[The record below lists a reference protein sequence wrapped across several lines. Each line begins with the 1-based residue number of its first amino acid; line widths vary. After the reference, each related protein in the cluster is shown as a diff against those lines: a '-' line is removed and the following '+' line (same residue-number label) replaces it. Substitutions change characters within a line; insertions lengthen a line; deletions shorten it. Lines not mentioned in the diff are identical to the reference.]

1 MQILIFWIVI
11 ILMLGEFALERVLS
25 WLNMRHS
32 TQPVPAILSGIYDEE
47 KYARQ
52 QSYFRTNVRLGMVSS
67 LCSFLL
73 MFGLF
78 VFKGFAW
85 LDGLARMCTSNE
97 LLVSLLF
104 FLFFGILSAV
114 LSLPF
119 QIYDTFVVEEKF
131 GFNKVTPKL
140 FVLDRLKGWMLSI
153 LISGSLMAAVIF
165 IYQLLPDYFWL
176 LAWAVVSAFSLFM
189 SLFYSEL
196 IVPLFNKQTP
206 LPEGE
211 LRTAIETFA
220 NKTGFA
226 LKNIYVID
234 NSKRSTKANAY
245 FTGWGKKK
253 RIVLYDTLIEMM
265 STDEIVAVLAHEIGH
280 NKYKHTIKHIAVS
293 LLTNLLMFYLLGLVL
308 RYDVFAQAAGCE
320 SASFHVNMLVFGV
333 LYTPLSLLLGLAGN
347 VLSRHNEFQADAF
360 VKENG
365 LADALVSALKR
376 LSAQSLSNLTP
387 HPAYVF
393 FNYSHPTL
401 FERVKALLGKKN
413 ECI

>member
-1 MQILIFWIVI
+1 MQNWIFWIVVV
-11 ILMLGEFALERVLS
+11 LMLGDFALERILS
-25 WLNMRHS
+25 ILNMRHS
-32 TQPVPAILSGIYDEE
+32 TQPIPDILSGIYDEE
-47 KYARQ
+47 KYTRQ

-67 LCSFLL
+67 VCSFLL
-73 MFGLF
+73 TFGLF

-85 LDGLARMCTSNE
+85 IDGLARMCTSNE

-104 FLFFGILSAV
+104 FLFFGILSALV
-114 LSLPF
+114 GLPF
-119 QIYDTFVVEEKF
+119 QIYDTFVVEERF

-140 FVLDRLKGWMLSI
+140 FILDRLKGWILSI
-153 LISGSLMAAVIF
+153 LISGLLLTAVIF

-176 LAWAVVSAFSLFM
+176 VAWAVVSAFSLFM

-211 LRTAIETFA
+211 LRSAIEAFA
-220 NKTGFA
+220 NKTGFS

-253 RIVLYDTLIEMM
+253 RIVLYDTLIDLM

-280 NKYKHTIKHIAVS
+280 NKYKHTIKHIVVS

-308 RYDVFAQAAGCE
+308 KYDVFAQAAGCE
-320 SASFHVNMLVFGV
+320 KASFHVNILVFGV
-333 LYTPLSLLLGLAGN
+333 LYTPLSLLMGLAGN
-347 VLSRHNEFQADAF
+347 VLSRSNEFQADAF

-365 LADALVSALKR
+365 MADALVSALKK

-401 FERVKALLGKKN
+401 YERVKALLN
-413 ECI
+413 

>member
-1 MQILIFWIVI
+1 MHVLIFWLVVA
-11 ILMLGEFALERVLS
+11 LMLAEFALERLLS
-25 WLNMRHS
+25 FLNMRHS
-32 TQPVPAILSGIYDEE
+32 TQPIPAILSGIYDEE

-67 LCSFLL
+67 VFSFLL

-85 LDGLARMCTSNE
+85 LDALARMCTSNE

-104 FLFFGILSAV
+104 FLFFCILSAV
-114 LSLPF
+114 VSLPF
-119 QIYDTFVVEEKF
+119 QIYDTFVVEERF

-140 FVLDRLKGWMLSI
+140 FILDRLKGWMLSI
-153 LISGSLMAAVIF
+153 LISGSLLTAVIS
-165 IYQLLPDYFWL
+165 IYQLMPDYFWL

-211 LRTAIETFA
+211 LRTAIEAFA

-280 NKYKHTIKHIAVS
+280 NKYKHTIKHMVVS

-308 RYDVFAQAAGCE
+308 KYDVFAQAAGCE
-320 SASFHVNMLVFGV
+320 TASFHVNMLVFGV

-347 VLSRHNEFQADAF
+347 VLSRSNEFQADAF

-365 LADALVSALKR
+365 MADALVSALKK

-401 FERVKALLGKKN
+401 YERVKALMD
-413 ECI
+413 

>member
-1 MQILIFWIVI
+1 MHVLIFWLVVA
-11 ILMLGEFALERVLS
+11 LMLAEFALERLLS
-25 WLNMRHS
+25 FLNMRHS
-32 TQPVPAILSGIYDEE
+32 TQPIPAILSGIYDEE

-67 LCSFLL
+67 VFSFLL

-85 LDGLARMCTSNE
+85 LDALARMCTSNE

-114 LSLPF
+114 VSLPF
-119 QIYDTFVVEEKF
+119 QIYDTFVVEERF
-131 GFNKVTPKL
+131 GFNKVTPRL
-140 FVLDRLKGWMLSI
+140 FVFDRLKDWMLSI
-153 LISGSLMAAVIF
+153 LISGLLLTAVIV
-165 IYQLLPDYFWL
+165 IYQLMPDCFWL
-176 LAWAVVSAFSLFM
+176 LAWAVVSTFSLFM

-211 LRTAIETFA
+211 LRAAIEAFA

-280 NKYKHTIKHIAVS
+280 NKYKHTIKHMVVS

-308 RYDVFAQAAGCE
+308 KYDVFAQAAGCE
-320 SASFHVNMLVFGV
+320 TASFHVNMLVFGV

-347 VLSRHNEFQADAF
+347 VLSRSNEFQADDF

-365 LADALVSALKR
+365 MADALVSALKK

-401 FERVKALLGKKN
+401 YERVKALMD
-413 ECI
+413 

>member
-1 MQILIFWIVI
+1 MHVLIFWLVVA
-11 ILMLGEFALERVLS
+11 LMLAEFALERLLS
-25 WLNMRHS
+25 FLNMRHS
-32 TQPVPAILSGIYDEE
+32 TQPIPAILSGIYDEE

-52 QSYFRTNVRLGMVSS
+52 QSYFCTNVRLGMVSS
-67 LCSFLL
+67 VFSFLL

-85 LDGLARMCTSNE
+85 LDALARMCTSNE

-104 FLFFGILSAV
+104 FLFFCILSAV
-114 LSLPF
+114 VSLPF
-119 QIYDTFVVEEKF
+119 QIYDTFVVEERF

-140 FVLDRLKGWMLSI
+140 FILDRLKGWMLSI
-153 LISGSLMAAVIF
+153 LISGSLLTAVIS
-165 IYQLLPDYFWL
+165 IYQLMPDYFWL

-211 LRTAIETFA
+211 LRTAIEAFA

-280 NKYKHTIKHIAVS
+280 NKYKHTIKHMVVS

-308 RYDVFAQAAGCE
+308 KYDVFAQAAGCE
-320 SASFHVNMLVFGV
+320 TASFHVNMLVFGV

-347 VLSRHNEFQADAF
+347 VLSRSNEFQADAF

-365 LADALVSALKR
+365 MADALVSALKK

-401 FERVKALLGKKN
+401 YERVKALMD
-413 ECI
+413 

>member
-1 MQILIFWIVI
+1 MQVLIFWLVVA
-11 ILMLGEFALERVLS
+11 LMLAEFALERLLS
-25 WLNMRHS
+25 FLNMRHS
-32 TQPVPAILSGIYDEE
+32 TQPIPAILSGIYDEE
-47 KYARQ
+47 KYDRQ

-67 LCSFLL
+67 VFSFLL

-85 LDGLARMCTSNE
+85 LDALARMCTSNE

-114 LSLPF
+114 VSLPF
-119 QIYDTFVVEEKF
+119 QIYDTFVVEERF
-131 GFNKVTPKL
+131 GFNKVTPRL
-140 FVLDRLKGWMLSI
+140 FVFDRLKDWMLSI
-153 LISGSLMAAVIF
+153 LISGLLLTAVIV
-165 IYQLLPDYFWL
+165 IYQLMPDYFWL

-211 LRTAIETFA
+211 LRTAIEAFA

-280 NKYKHTIKHIAVS
+280 NKYKHTIKHMVVS

-308 RYDVFAQAAGCE
+308 KYDVFAQAAGCE
-320 SASFHVNMLVFGV
+320 TASFHVNMLVFGV
-333 LYTPLSLLLGLAGN
+333 LYTPLSLLLGLAGS
-347 VLSRHNEFQADAF
+347 VLSRSNEFQADAF

-365 LADALVSALKR
+365 MADALVSALKK

-401 FERVKALLGKKN
+401 YERVKALMD
-413 ECI
+413 

>member
-1 MQILIFWIVI
+1 MQVLIFWLVVA
-11 ILMLGEFALERVLS
+11 LMLAEFALERLLS
-25 WLNMRHS
+25 FLNLRHS
-32 TQPVPAILSGIYDEE
+32 TQPIPAILSGIYDEE
-47 KYARQ
+47 KYDRQ

-67 LCSFLL
+67 VFSFLL

-85 LDGLARMCTSNE
+85 LDALARMCTSNE

-114 LSLPF
+114 VSLPF
-119 QIYDTFVVEEKF
+119 QIYDTFVVEERF
-131 GFNKVTPKL
+131 GFNKVTPRL
-140 FVLDRLKGWMLSI
+140 FVFDRLKDWMLSI
-153 LISGSLMAAVIF
+153 LISGLLLTAVIV
-165 IYQLLPDYFWL
+165 IYQLMPDYFWL

-211 LRTAIETFA
+211 LRTAIEAFA

-280 NKYKHTIKHIAVS
+280 NKYKHTIKHMLVS

-308 RYDVFAQAAGCE
+308 KYDVFAQAAGCE
-320 SASFHVNMLVFGV
+320 TASFHVNMLVFGV

-347 VLSRHNEFQADAF
+347 VLSRSNEFQADAF

-365 LADALVSALKR
+365 MADALVSALKK

-401 FERVKALLGKKN
+401 YERVKALMN
-413 ECI
+413 

>member
-1 MQILIFWIVI
+1 MQNWIFWIVVV
-11 ILMLGEFALERVLS
+11 LMLGDFALERILS
-25 WLNMRHS
+25 ILNMRHS
-32 TQPVPAILSGIYDEE
+32 TQPIPDILSGIYDEE
-47 KYARQ
+47 KYTRQ

-67 LCSFLL
+67 VCSFLL
-73 MFGLF
+73 TFGLF

-85 LDGLARMCTSNE
+85 IDGLARMCTSNE

-104 FLFFGILSAV
+104 FLFFGILSALV
-114 LSLPF
+114 GLPF
-119 QIYDTFVVEEKF
+119 QIYDTFVVEERF

-140 FVLDRLKGWMLSI
+140 FILDRLKGWILSI
-153 LISGSLMAAVIF
+153 LISGLLLTAVIF

-176 LAWAVVSAFSLFM
+176 VAWAVVSAFSLFM

-211 LRTAIETFA
+211 LRSAIEAFA
-220 NKTGFA
+220 NKTGFS

-253 RIVLYDTLIEMM
+253 RIVLYDTLIDLM

-280 NKYKHTIKHIAVS
+280 NKYKHTIKHIVVS

-308 RYDVFAQAAGCE
+308 KYDVFAQAAGCE
-320 SASFHVNMLVFGV
+320 KASFHVNMLVFGV
-333 LYTPLSLLLGLAGN
+333 LYTPLSLLMGLAGN
-347 VLSRHNEFQADAF
+347 FLSRSNEFQADAF

-365 LADALVSALKR
+365 MADALVSALKK

-401 FERVKALLGKKN
+401 YERVKALLN
-413 ECI
+413 

>member
-1 MQILIFWIVI
+1 MQNWIFWIVVV
-11 ILMLGEFALERVLS
+11 LMLGDFALERILS
-25 WLNMRHS
+25 ILNMRHS
-32 TQPVPAILSGIYDEE
+32 TQPIPDILSGIYDEE
-47 KYARQ
+47 KYTRQ

-67 LCSFLL
+67 ICSFLL
-73 MFGLF
+73 TFGLF

-85 LDGLARMCTSNE
+85 IDGLARMCTSNE

-104 FLFFGILSAV
+104 FLFFGILSALV
-114 LSLPF
+114 GLPF
-119 QIYDTFVVEEKF
+119 QIYDTFVVEERF

-140 FVLDRLKGWMLSI
+140 FILDRLKGWMLSI
-153 LISGSLMAAVIF
+153 LISGLLLTAVIF

-176 LAWAVVSAFSLFM
+176 VAWAVVSAFSLFM

-211 LRTAIETFA
+211 LRSAIEAFA
-220 NKTGFA
+220 NKTGFS

-253 RIVLYDTLIEMM
+253 RIVLYDTLIDLM

-280 NKYKHTIKHIAVS
+280 NKYKHTIKHIVVS

-308 RYDVFAQAAGCE
+308 KYDVFAQAAGCE
-320 SASFHVNMLVFGV
+320 KASFHVNMLVFGV
-333 LYTPLSLLLGLAGN
+333 LYTPLSLLMGLAGN
-347 VLSRHNEFQADAF
+347 VLSRSNEFQADAF

-365 LADALVSALKR
+365 MADALVSALKK

-401 FERVKALLGKKN
+401 YERVKALLN
-413 ECI
+413 

>member
-1 MQILIFWIVI
+1 MQNWIFWIVVV
-11 ILMLGEFALERVLS
+11 LMLGDFALERILS
-25 WLNMRHS
+25 ILNMRHS
-32 TQPVPAILSGIYDEE
+32 TQPIPDILSGIYDEE
-47 KYARQ
+47 KYTRQ
-52 QSYFRTNVRLGMVSS
+52 QSYFRTNVRLGLVSS
-67 LCSFLL
+67 VCSFLL
-73 MFGLF
+73 TFGLF

-85 LDGLARMCTSNE
+85 IDGLARMCTSNE

-104 FLFFGILSAV
+104 FLFFGILSALV
-114 LSLPF
+114 GLPF
-119 QIYDTFVVEEKF
+119 QIYDTFVVEERF

-140 FVLDRLKGWMLSI
+140 FILDRLKGWILSI
-153 LISGSLMAAVIF
+153 LISGLLLTAVIF

-176 LAWAVVSAFSLFM
+176 VAWAVVSAFSLFM

-211 LRTAIETFA
+211 LRSAIEAFA
-220 NKTGFA
+220 NKTGFS

-253 RIVLYDTLIEMM
+253 RIVLYDTLIDLM

-280 NKYKHTIKHIAVS
+280 NKYKHTIKHIVVS
-293 LLTNLLMFYLLGLVL
+293 LLTNLLMFYLLGVVL
-308 RYDVFAQAAGCE
+308 KYDVFAQAAGCE
-320 SASFHVNMLVFGV
+320 KASFHVNMLVFGV
-333 LYTPLSLLLGLAGN
+333 LYTPLSLLMGLAGN
-347 VLSRHNEFQADAF
+347 VLSRSNEFQADAF

-365 LADALVSALKR
+365 MADALVSALKK

-401 FERVKALLGKKN
+401 YERVKALLN
-413 ECI
+413 

>member
-1 MQILIFWIVI
+1 MQNWIFWIVVV
-11 ILMLGEFALERVLS
+11 LMLGDFALERILS
-25 WLNMRHS
+25 ILNMRHS
-32 TQPVPAILSGIYDEE
+32 TQPIPDILSGIYDEE
-47 KYARQ
+47 KYTHQ

-67 LCSFLL
+67 VCSFLL
-73 MFGLF
+73 TFGLF

-85 LDGLARMCTSNE
+85 IDGLARMCTSNE

-104 FLFFGILSAV
+104 FLFFGILSALV
-114 LSLPF
+114 GLPF
-119 QIYDTFVVEEKF
+119 QIYDTFVVEERF

-140 FVLDRLKGWMLSI
+140 FILDRLKGWILSI
-153 LISGSLMAAVIF
+153 LISGLLLTAVIF

-176 LAWAVVSAFSLFM
+176 VAWAVVSAFSLFM

-211 LRTAIETFA
+211 LRSAIEAFA
-220 NKTGFA
+220 NKTGFS

-253 RIVLYDTLIEMM
+253 RIVLYDTLIDLM

-280 NKYKHTIKHIAVS
+280 NKYKHTIKHIVVS

-308 RYDVFAQAAGCE
+308 KYDVFAQAAGCE
-320 SASFHVNMLVFGV
+320 KASFHVNMLVFGV
-333 LYTPLSLLLGLAGN
+333 LYTPLSLLMGLAGN
-347 VLSRHNEFQADAF
+347 VLSRSNEFQADAF

-365 LADALVSALKR
+365 MADALVSALKK

-401 FERVKALLGKKN
+401 YERVKALLN
-413 ECI
+413 

>member
-1 MQILIFWIVI
+1 MHVLIFWLVVA
-11 ILMLGEFALERVLS
+11 LMLAEFALERLLS
-25 WLNMRHS
+25 FLNMRHS
-32 TQPVPAILSGIYDEE
+32 TQPIPAILSGIYDEE

-67 LCSFLL
+67 VCSFLL
-73 MFGLF
+73 TFGLF

-85 LDGLARMCTSNE
+85 IDGLARMCTSNE

-104 FLFFGILSAV
+104 FLFFGILSALV
-114 LSLPF
+114 GLPF
-119 QIYDTFVVEEKF
+119 QIYDTFVVEERF

-140 FVLDRLKGWMLSI
+140 FILDRLKGWILSI
-153 LISGSLMAAVIF
+153 LISGLLLTAVIF

-176 LAWAVVSAFSLFM
+176 VAWAVVSAFSLFM

-211 LRTAIETFA
+211 LRSAIEAFA
-220 NKTGFA
+220 NKTGFS

-253 RIVLYDTLIEMM
+253 RIVLYDTLIDLM

-280 NKYKHTIKHIAVS
+280 NKYKHTIKHIVVS

-308 RYDVFAQAAGCE
+308 KYDVFAQAAGCE
-320 SASFHVNMLVFGV
+320 KASFHVNMLVFGV
-333 LYTPLSLLLGLAGN
+333 LYTPLSLLMGLAGN
-347 VLSRHNEFQADAF
+347 VLSRSNEFQADAF

-365 LADALVSALKR
+365 MADALVSALKK

-401 FERVKALLGKKN
+401 YERVKALLN
-413 ECI
+413 

>member
-1 MQILIFWIVI
+1 MHVLIFWLVVA
-11 ILMLGEFALERVLS
+11 LMLAEFALERLLS
-25 WLNMRHS
+25 FLNMRHS
-32 TQPVPAILSGIYDEE
+32 TQPIPAILSGIYDEE

-67 LCSFLL
+67 VFSFLL

-85 LDGLARMCTSNE
+85 LDALARMCTSNE

-104 FLFFGILSAV
+104 FLFFCILSAV
-114 LSLPF
+114 VSLPF
-119 QIYDTFVVEEKF
+119 QIYDTFVVEERF

-140 FVLDRLKGWMLSI
+140 FILDRLKGWMLSI
-153 LISGSLMAAVIF
+153 LISGSLLTAVIS
-165 IYQLLPDYFWL
+165 IDQLMPDYFWL

-211 LRTAIETFA
+211 LRTAIEAFA

-280 NKYKHTIKHIAVS
+280 NKYKHTIKHMVVS

-308 RYDVFAQAAGCE
+308 KYDVFAQAAGCE
-320 SASFHVNMLVFGV
+320 TASFHVNMLVFGV

-347 VLSRHNEFQADAF
+347 VLSRSNEFQADAF

-365 LADALVSALKR
+365 MADALVSALKK

-401 FERVKALLGKKN
+401 YERVKALMD
-413 ECI
+413 

>member
-1 MQILIFWIVI
+1 MQVLIFWLVVA
-11 ILMLGEFALERVLS
+11 LMLAEFALERLLS
-25 WLNMRHS
+25 FLNLRHS
-32 TQPVPAILSGIYDEE
+32 TQPIPAILSGIYDEE
-47 KYARQ
+47 KYDRQ

-67 LCSFLL
+67 VFSFLL

-85 LDGLARMCTSNE
+85 LDALARMCTSNE

-114 LSLPF
+114 VSLPF
-119 QIYDTFVVEEKF
+119 QIYDTFVVEERF
-131 GFNKVTPKL
+131 GFNKVTPRL
-140 FVLDRLKGWMLSI
+140 FVFDRLKDWMLSI
-153 LISGSLMAAVIF
+153 LISGLLLTAVIV
-165 IYQLLPDYFWL
+165 IYQLMPDYFWL

-211 LRTAIETFA
+211 LRTAIEAFA

-280 NKYKHTIKHIAVS
+280 NKYKHTIKHMVVS

-308 RYDVFAQAAGCE
+308 KYDVFAQAAGCE
-320 SASFHVNMLVFGV
+320 TASFHVNMLVFGV

-347 VLSRHNEFQADAF
+347 VLSRSNEFQADAF

-365 LADALVSALKR
+365 MADALVSALKK

-401 FERVKALLGKKN
+401 YERVKALMD
-413 ECI
+413 

>member
-1 MQILIFWIVI
+1 MQVLIFWLVVA
-11 ILMLGEFALERVLS
+11 LMLAEFALERLLS
-25 WLNMRHS
+25 FLNLRHS
-32 TQPVPAILSGIYDEE
+32 TQPIPAILSGIYDEE
-47 KYARQ
+47 KYDRQ

-67 LCSFLL
+67 VFSFLL

-85 LDGLARMCTSNE
+85 LDALARMCTSNE

-104 FLFFGILSAV
+104 FLFFGILSALV
-114 LSLPF
+114 SLPF
-119 QIYDTFVVEEKF
+119 QIYDTFVVEERF
-131 GFNKVTPKL
+131 GFNKVTPRL
-140 FVLDRLKGWMLSI
+140 FVFDRLKDWMLSI
-153 LISGSLMAAVIF
+153 LISGLLLTAVIV
-165 IYQLLPDYFWL
+165 IYQLMPDYFWL

-211 LRTAIETFA
+211 LRTAIEAFA

-280 NKYKHTIKHIAVS
+280 NKYKHTIKHMVVS

-308 RYDVFAQAAGCE
+308 KYDVFAQAAGCE
-320 SASFHVNMLVFGV
+320 TASFHVNMLVFGV

-347 VLSRHNEFQADAF
+347 VLSRSNEFQADAF

-365 LADALVSALKR
+365 MADALVSALKK

-401 FERVKALLGKKN
+401 YERVKALMD
-413 ECI
+413 

>member
-1 MQILIFWIVI
+1 MQNWIFWIVVV
-11 ILMLGEFALERVLS
+11 LMLGDFALERILS
-25 WLNMRHS
+25 ILNMRHS
-32 TQPVPAILSGIYDEE
+32 TQPIPDILSGIYDEE
-47 KYARQ
+47 KYTRQ

-67 LCSFLL
+67 VCSFLL
-73 MFGLF
+73 TFGLF

-85 LDGLARMCTSNE
+85 IDGLARMCTSNE

-104 FLFFGILSAV
+104 FLFFGILSALV
-114 LSLPF
+114 GLPF
-119 QIYDTFVVEEKF
+119 QIYDTFVVEERF

-140 FVLDRLKGWMLSI
+140 FILDRLKGWILSI
-153 LISGSLMAAVIF
+153 LISGLLLTAVIF

-176 LAWAVVSAFSLFM
+176 VAWAVVSAFSLFM

-211 LRTAIETFA
+211 LRSAIEAFA
-220 NKTGFA
+220 NKTGFS

-253 RIVLYDTLIEMM
+253 RIVLYDTLIDLM

-280 NKYKHTIKHIAVS
+280 NKYKHTIKHIVVS

-308 RYDVFAQAAGCE
+308 KYDVFAQAAGCE
-320 SASFHVNMLVFGV
+320 KASFHVNMLVFGV
-333 LYTPLSLLLGLAGN
+333 LYTPLSLLMGLAGN
-347 VLSRHNEFQADAF
+347 VLSRSNEFQADAF

-365 LADALVSALKR
+365 MADALVSALKK

-401 FERVKALLGKKN
+401 YERVKALLN
-413 ECI
+413 

>member
-1 MQILIFWIVI
+1 MQVLIFWLVVA
-11 ILMLGEFALERVLS
+11 LMLAEFALERLLS
-25 WLNMRHS
+25 FLNLRHS
-32 TQPVPAILSGIYDEE
+32 TQPIPAILSGIYDEE
-47 KYARQ
+47 KYDRQ

-67 LCSFLL
+67 VFSFLL

-85 LDGLARMCTSNE
+85 LDALARMCTSNE

-114 LSLPF
+114 VSLPF
-119 QIYDTFVVEEKF
+119 QIYDTFVVEERF
-131 GFNKVTPKL
+131 GFNKVTPRL
-140 FVLDRLKGWMLSI
+140 FVFDRLKDWMLSI
-153 LISGSLMAAVIF
+153 LISGLLLTAVIV
-165 IYQLLPDYFWL
+165 IYQLMPDYFWL

-211 LRTAIETFA
+211 LRTAIEAFA

-280 NKYKHTIKHIAVS
+280 NKYKHAIKHMVVS

-308 RYDVFAQAAGCE
+308 KYDVFAQAAGCE
-320 SASFHVNMLVFGV
+320 TASFHVNMLVFGV

-347 VLSRHNEFQADAF
+347 VLSRSNEFQADAF

-365 LADALVSALKR
+365 MADALVSALKK

-401 FERVKALLGKKN
+401 YERVKALMN
-413 ECI
+413 

>member
-1 MQILIFWIVI
+1 MQNWIFWIVVV
-11 ILMLGEFALERVLS
+11 LMLGDFALERILS
-25 WLNMRHS
+25 ILNMRHS
-32 TQPVPAILSGIYDEE
+32 TQPIPDILSGIYDEE
-47 KYARQ
+47 KYTRQ

-67 LCSFLL
+67 VCSFLL
-73 MFGLF
+73 TFGLF

-85 LDGLARMCTSNE
+85 IDGLARMCTSNE

-104 FLFFGILSAV
+104 FLFFGILSALV
-114 LSLPF
+114 GLPF
-119 QIYDTFVVEEKF
+119 QIYDTFVVEERF

-140 FVLDRLKGWMLSI
+140 FILDRLKGWILSI
-153 LISGSLMAAVIF
+153 LISGLLLTAVIF

-176 LAWAVVSAFSLFM
+176 VAWAVVSAFSLFM

-211 LRTAIETFA
+211 LRSAIEAFA
-220 NKTGFA
+220 NKTGFS

-253 RIVLYDTLIEMM
+253 RIVLYDTLIDLM

-280 NKYKHTIKHIAVS
+280 NKYKHTIKHIVVS

-308 RYDVFAQAAGCE
+308 KYDVFAQAAGCE
-320 SASFHVNMLVFGV
+320 KASFHVNLLVFGV
-333 LYTPLSLLLGLAGN
+333 LYTPLSLLMGLAGN
-347 VLSRHNEFQADAF
+347 VLSRSNEFQADAF

-365 LADALVSALKR
+365 MADALVSALKK

-401 FERVKALLGKKN
+401 YERVKALLN
-413 ECI
+413 

>member
-1 MQILIFWIVI
+1 MQVLIFWLVVA
-11 ILMLGEFALERVLS
+11 LMLAEFALERLLS
-25 WLNMRHS
+25 FLNMRHS
-32 TQPVPAILSGIYDEE
+32 TQPIPAILSGIYDEE
-47 KYARQ
+47 KYDRQ

-67 LCSFLL
+67 VFSFLL

-85 LDGLARMCTSNE
+85 LDALARMCTSNE

-114 LSLPF
+114 VSLPF
-119 QIYDTFVVEEKF
+119 QIYDTFVVEERF
-131 GFNKVTPKL
+131 GFNKVTPRL
-140 FVLDRLKGWMLSI
+140 FVFDRLKDWMLSI
-153 LISGSLMAAVIF
+153 LISGLLLTAVIV
-165 IYQLLPDYFWL
+165 IYQLMPDCFWL
-176 LAWAVVSAFSLFM
+176 LAWAVVSTFSLFM

-211 LRTAIETFA
+211 LRTAIEAFA

-280 NKYKHTIKHIAVS
+280 NKYKHTIKHMVVS

-308 RYDVFAQAAGCE
+308 KYDVFAQAAGCE
-320 SASFHVNMLVFGV
+320 TASFHVNMLVFGV

-347 VLSRHNEFQADAF
+347 VLSRSNEFQADDF

-365 LADALVSALKR
+365 MADALVSALKK

-401 FERVKALLGKKN
+401 YERVKALMN
-413 ECI
+413 

>member
-1 MQILIFWIVI
+1 MHVLIFWLVVA
-11 ILMLGEFALERVLS
+11 LMLAEFALERLLS
-25 WLNMRHS
+25 FLNMRHS
-32 TQPVPAILSGIYDEE
+32 TQPIPAILSGIYDEE
-47 KYARQ
+47 RYARQ

-67 LCSFLL
+67 VFSFLL

-85 LDGLARMCTSNE
+85 LDALARMCTSNE

-104 FLFFGILSAV
+104 FLFFCILSAV
-114 LSLPF
+114 VSLPF
-119 QIYDTFVVEEKF
+119 QIYDTFVVEERF

-140 FVLDRLKGWMLSI
+140 FILDRLKGWMLSI
-153 LISGSLMAAVIF
+153 LISGSLLAAVIS
-165 IYQLLPDYFWL
+165 IYQLMPDYFWL

-206 LPEGE
+206 LPEGK
-211 LRTAIETFA
+211 LRTAIEAFA

-280 NKYKHTIKHIAVS
+280 NKYKHTIKHMVVS

-308 RYDVFAQAAGCE
+308 KYDVFAQAAGCE
-320 SASFHVNMLVFGV
+320 TASFHVNMLVFGV

-347 VLSRHNEFQADAF
+347 VLSRSNEFQADAF

-365 LADALVSALKR
+365 MADALVSALKK

-401 FERVKALLGKKN
+401 YERVKALMD
-413 ECI
+413 

>member
-1 MQILIFWIVI
+1 M
-11 ILMLGEFALERVLS
+11 
-25 WLNMRHS
+25 H
-32 TQPVPAILSGIYDEE
+32 
-47 KYARQ
+47 
-52 QSYFRTNVRLGMVSS
+52 
-67 LCSFLL
+67 
-73 MFGLF
+73 
-78 VFKGFAW
+78 
-85 LDGLARMCTSNE
+85 
-97 LLVSLLF
+97 
-104 FLFFGILSAV
+104 
-114 LSLPF
+114 
-119 QIYDTFVVEEKF
+119 TFVVEERF

-140 FVLDRLKGWMLSI
+140 FILDRLKGWILSI
-153 LISGSLMAAVIF
+153 LISGLLLTAVIF

-176 LAWAVVSAFSLFM
+176 VAWAVVSAFSLFM

-211 LRTAIETFA
+211 LRSAIEAFA
-220 NKTGFA
+220 NKTGFS

-253 RIVLYDTLIEMM
+253 RIVLYDTLIDLM

-280 NKYKHTIKHIAVS
+280 NKYKHTIKHIVVS

-308 RYDVFAQAAGCE
+308 KYDVFAQAAGCE
-320 SASFHVNMLVFGV
+320 KASFHVNMLVFGV
-333 LYTPLSLLLGLAGN
+333 LYTPLSLLMGLAGN
-347 VLSRHNEFQADAF
+347 VLSRSNEFQADAF

-365 LADALVSALKR
+365 MADALVSALKK

-401 FERVKALLGKKN
+401 YERVKALMD
-413 ECI
+413 

>member
-1 MQILIFWIVI
+1 MQNWIFWIVVV
-11 ILMLGEFALERVLS
+11 LMLGDFALERILS
-25 WLNMRHS
+25 ILNMRHS
-32 TQPVPAILSGIYDEE
+32 TQPIPDILSGIYDEE
-47 KYARQ
+47 KYTRQ

-67 LCSFLL
+67 VCSFLL
-73 MFGLF
+73 TFGLF

-85 LDGLARMCTSNE
+85 IDGLARMCTSNE

-104 FLFFGILSAV
+104 FLFFGILSALV
-114 LSLPF
+114 GLPF
-119 QIYDTFVVEEKF
+119 QIYDTFVVEERF

-140 FVLDRLKGWMLSI
+140 FILDRLKGWILSI
-153 LISGSLMAAVIF
+153 LISGLLLTAVIF

-176 LAWAVVSAFSLFM
+176 VAWAVVSAFSLFM

-211 LRTAIETFA
+211 LRSAIETFA
-220 NKTGFA
+220 NKTGFS

-253 RIVLYDTLIEMM
+253 RIVLYDTLIDLM

-280 NKYKHTIKHIAVS
+280 NKYKHTIKHIVVS

-308 RYDVFAQAAGCE
+308 KYDVFAQAAGCE
-320 SASFHVNMLVFGV
+320 KASFHVNVLVFGV
-333 LYTPLSLLLGLAGN
+333 LYTPLSLLMGLAGN
-347 VLSRHNEFQADAF
+347 VLSRSNEFQADAF

-365 LADALVSALKR
+365 MADALVSALKK

-401 FERVKALLGKKN
+401 YERVKALLN
-413 ECI
+413 

>member
-1 MQILIFWIVI
+1 MQNWIFWIVVV
-11 ILMLGEFALERVLS
+11 LMLGDFALERILS
-25 WLNMRHS
+25 ILNMRHS
-32 TQPVPAILSGIYDEE
+32 TQPIPDILSGIYDEE
-47 KYARQ
+47 KYTRQ

-67 LCSFLL
+67 VCSFLL
-73 MFGLF
+73 TFGLF

-85 LDGLARMCTSNE
+85 IDGLARMCTSNE

-104 FLFFGILSAV
+104 FLFFGILSALV
-114 LSLPF
+114 GLPF
-119 QIYDTFVVEEKF
+119 QIYDTFVAEERF

-140 FVLDRLKGWMLSI
+140 FILDRLKGWILSI
-153 LISGSLMAAVIF
+153 LISGLLLTAVIF

-176 LAWAVVSAFSLFM
+176 VAWAVVSAFSLFM

-211 LRTAIETFA
+211 LRSAIEAFA
-220 NKTGFA
+220 NKTGFS

-253 RIVLYDTLIEMM
+253 RIVLYDTLIDLM

-280 NKYKHTIKHIAVS
+280 NKYKHTIKHIVVS

-308 RYDVFAQAAGCE
+308 KYDVFAQAAGCE
-320 SASFHVNMLVFGV
+320 KASFHVNMLVFGV
-333 LYTPLSLLLGLAGN
+333 LYTPLSLLMGLAGN
-347 VLSRHNEFQADAF
+347 VLSRSNEFQADAF

-365 LADALVSALKR
+365 MADALVSALKK

-401 FERVKALLGKKN
+401 YERVKALLN
-413 ECI
+413 

>member
-1 MQILIFWIVI
+1 MQVLIFWLVVA
-11 ILMLGEFALERVLS
+11 LMLAEFALERLLS
-25 WLNMRHS
+25 FLNLRHS
-32 TQPVPAILSGIYDEE
+32 TQPIPAILSGIYDEE

-67 LCSFLL
+67 VFSFLL

-85 LDGLARMCTSNE
+85 LDALARMCTSNE

-114 LSLPF
+114 VSLPF
-119 QIYDTFVVEEKF
+119 QIYDTFVVEERF
-131 GFNKVTPKL
+131 GFNKVTPRL
-140 FVLDRLKGWMLSI
+140 FVFDRLKDWMLSI
-153 LISGSLMAAVIF
+153 LISGLLLTAVIV
-165 IYQLLPDYFWL
+165 IYQLMPDYFWL

-211 LRTAIETFA
+211 LRTAIEAFA

-280 NKYKHTIKHIAVS
+280 NKYKHTIKHMVVS
-293 LLTNLLMFYLLGLVL
+293 LLTNLFMFYLLGLVL
-308 RYDVFAQAAGCE
+308 KYDVFAQAAGCE
-320 SASFHVNMLVFGV
+320 MASFHVNMLVFGV
-333 LYTPLSLLLGLAGN
+333 LYTPLSLLLGLTGN
-347 VLSRHNEFQADAF
+347 VLSRSNEFQADAF

-365 LADALVSALKR
+365 MADALVSALKK

-401 FERVKALLGKKN
+401 YERVKALMD
-413 ECI
+413 

>member
-1 MQILIFWIVI
+1 MQNWIFWIVVV
-11 ILMLGEFALERVLS
+11 LMLGDFALERILS
-25 WLNMRHS
+25 ILNMRHS
-32 TQPVPAILSGIYDEE
+32 TQPIPDILSGIYDEE
-47 KYARQ
+47 KYTRQ

-67 LCSFLL
+67 VCSFLL
-73 MFGLF
+73 TFGLF

-85 LDGLARMCTSNE
+85 IDGLARMCTSNE

-104 FLFFGILSAV
+104 FLFFGILSALV
-114 LSLPF
+114 GLPF
-119 QIYDTFVVEEKF
+119 QVYDTFVVEERF

-140 FVLDRLKGWMLSI
+140 FILDRLKGWILSI
-153 LISGSLMAAVIF
+153 LISGLLLTAVIF

-176 LAWAVVSAFSLFM
+176 VAWAVVSAFSLFM

-211 LRTAIETFA
+211 LRSAIEAFA
-220 NKTGFA
+220 NKTGFS

-253 RIVLYDTLIEMM
+253 RIVLYDTLIDLM

-280 NKYKHTIKHIAVS
+280 NKYKHTIKHIVVS

-308 RYDVFAQAAGCE
+308 KYDVFAQAAGCE
-320 SASFHVNMLVFGV
+320 KASFHVNMLVFGV
-333 LYTPLSLLLGLAGN
+333 LYTPLSLLMGLAGN
-347 VLSRHNEFQADAF
+347 VLSRSNEFQADAF

-365 LADALVSALKR
+365 MADALVSALKK

-401 FERVKALLGKKN
+401 YERVKALLN
-413 ECI
+413 

>member
-1 MQILIFWIVI
+1 MHVLIFWLVVA
-11 ILMLGEFALERVLS
+11 LMLAEFALERLLS
-25 WLNMRHS
+25 FLNMRHS
-32 TQPVPAILSGIYDEE
+32 TQPIPAILSGIYDEE
-47 KYARQ
+47 RYARQ

-67 LCSFLL
+67 VFSFLL

-85 LDGLARMCTSNE
+85 LDALARMCTSNE

-104 FLFFGILSAV
+104 FLFFCILSAV
-114 LSLPF
+114 VSLPF
-119 QIYDTFVVEEKF
+119 QIYDTFVVEERF

-140 FVLDRLKGWMLSI
+140 FILDRLKGWMLSI
-153 LISGSLMAAVIF
+153 LISGSLLAAVIS
-165 IYQLLPDYFWL
+165 IYQLMPDYFWL

-211 LRTAIETFA
+211 LRTAIEAFA

-280 NKYKHTIKHIAVS
+280 NKYKHTIKHMVVS

-308 RYDVFAQAAGCE
+308 KYDVFAQAAGCE
-320 SASFHVNMLVFGV
+320 TASFHVNMLVFGV

-347 VLSRHNEFQADAF
+347 VLSRSNEFQADAF

-365 LADALVSALKR
+365 MADALVSALKK

-401 FERVKALLGKKN
+401 YERVKALMD
-413 ECI
+413 

>member
-1 MQILIFWIVI
+1 MQVLIFWLVVA
-11 ILMLGEFALERVLS
+11 LMLAEFALERLLS
-25 WLNMRHS
+25 FLNLRHS
-32 TQPVPAILSGIYDEE
+32 TQPIPAILSGIYDEE
-47 KYARQ
+47 KYDRQ

-67 LCSFLL
+67 VFSFLL

-85 LDGLARMCTSNE
+85 LDALARMCTSNE

-114 LSLPF
+114 VSLPF
-119 QIYDTFVVEEKF
+119 QIYDTFVVEERF
-131 GFNKVTPKL
+131 GFNKVTPRL
-140 FVLDRLKGWMLSI
+140 FVFDRLKDWMLSI
-153 LISGSLMAAVIF
+153 LISGLLLTAVIV
-165 IYQLLPDYFWL
+165 IYQLMPDYFWL

-211 LRTAIETFA
+211 LRTAIEAFA

-280 NKYKHTIKHIAVS
+280 NKYKHTIKHMVVS

-308 RYDVFAQAAGCE
+308 KYDVFAQAAGCE
-320 SASFHVNMLVFGV
+320 TASFHVNMLVFGV

-347 VLSRHNEFQADAF
+347 VLSRSNEFQADAF
-360 VKENG
+360 AKENG
-365 LADALVSALKR
+365 MADALVSALKK

-401 FERVKALLGKKN
+401 YERVKALMD
-413 ECI
+413 

>member
-1 MQILIFWIVI
+1 MQNWIFWIVVV
-11 ILMLGEFALERVLS
+11 LMLGDFALERILS
-25 WLNMRHS
+25 ILNMRHS
-32 TQPVPAILSGIYDEE
+32 TQPIPDILSGIYDEE
-47 KYARQ
+47 KYTRQ

-67 LCSFLL
+67 VCSFLL
-73 MFGLF
+73 TFGLF

-85 LDGLARMCTSNE
+85 IDGLARMCTSNE

-104 FLFFGILSAV
+104 FLFFGILSALV
-114 LSLPF
+114 GLPF
-119 QIYDTFVVEEKF
+119 QIYDTFVVEERF

-140 FVLDRLKGWMLSI
+140 FILDRLKGWILSI
-153 LISGSLMAAVIF
+153 LISGLLLTAVIF

-176 LAWAVVSAFSLFM
+176 VAWAVVSAFSLFM

-211 LRTAIETFA
+211 LRSAIETFA
-220 NKTGFA
+220 NKTGFS

-253 RIVLYDTLIEMM
+253 RIVLYDTLIDLM

-280 NKYKHTIKHIAVS
+280 NKYKHTIKHIVVS

-308 RYDVFAQAAGCE
+308 KYDVFAQAAGCE
-320 SASFHVNMLVFGV
+320 KASFHVNMLVFGV
-333 LYTPLSLLLGLAGN
+333 LYTPLSLLMGLAGN
-347 VLSRHNEFQADAF
+347 VLSRSNEFQADAF

-365 LADALVSALKR
+365 MADALVSALKK

-401 FERVKALLGKKN
+401 YERVKALLN
-413 ECI
+413 

>member
-1 MQILIFWIVI
+1 MQNWIFWIVVV
-11 ILMLGEFALERVLS
+11 LMLGDFALERILS
-25 WLNMRHS
+25 ILNMRHS
-32 TQPVPAILSGIYDEE
+32 TQPIPDILSGIYDEE
-47 KYARQ
+47 KYTRQ

-67 LCSFLL
+67 VCSFLL
-73 MFGLF
+73 TFGLF

-85 LDGLARMCTSNE
+85 IDGLARMCTSNE

-104 FLFFGILSAV
+104 FLFFGILSALV
-114 LSLPF
+114 GLPF
-119 QIYDTFVVEEKF
+119 QVYDTFVVEERF

-140 FVLDRLKGWMLSI
+140 FILDRLKGWILSI
-153 LISGSLMAAVIF
+153 LISGLLLTAVIF

-176 LAWAVVSAFSLFM
+176 VAWAVVSAFSLFM

-211 LRTAIETFA
+211 LRSAIEAFA
-220 NKTGFA
+220 NKTGFS

-245 FTGWGKKK
+245 FTGLGKKK
-253 RIVLYDTLIEMM
+253 RIVLYDTLIDLM

-280 NKYKHTIKHIAVS
+280 NKYKHTIKHIVVS

-308 RYDVFAQAAGCE
+308 KYDVFAQAAGCE
-320 SASFHVNMLVFGV
+320 KASFHVNMLVFGV
-333 LYTPLSLLLGLAGN
+333 LYTPLSLLMGLAGN
-347 VLSRHNEFQADAF
+347 VLSRSNEFQADAF

-365 LADALVSALKR
+365 MADALVSALKK

-401 FERVKALLGKKN
+401 YERVKALLN
-413 ECI
+413 

>member
-1 MQILIFWIVI
+1 MHVLIFWLVVA
-11 ILMLGEFALERVLS
+11 LMLAEFALERLLS
-25 WLNMRHS
+25 FLNMRHS
-32 TQPVPAILSGIYDEE
+32 TQPIPAILSGIYDEE

-67 LCSFLL
+67 VFSFLL
-73 MFGLF
+73 MFALF

-85 LDGLARMCTSNE
+85 LDALARMCTSNE

-104 FLFFGILSAV
+104 FLFFCILSAV
-114 LSLPF
+114 VSLPF
-119 QIYDTFVVEEKF
+119 QIYDTFVVEERF

-140 FVLDRLKGWMLSI
+140 FILDRLKGWMLSI
-153 LISGSLMAAVIF
+153 LISGSLLTAVIS
-165 IYQLLPDYFWL
+165 IYQLMPDYFWL

-211 LRTAIETFA
+211 LRTAIEAFA

-280 NKYKHTIKHIAVS
+280 NKYKHTIKHMVVS

-308 RYDVFAQAAGCE
+308 KYDVFAQAAGCE
-320 SASFHVNMLVFGV
+320 TASFHVNMLVFGV

-347 VLSRHNEFQADAF
+347 VLSRSNEFQADAF

-365 LADALVSALKR
+365 MADALVSALKK

-401 FERVKALLGKKN
+401 YERVKALMD
-413 ECI
+413 

>member
-1 MQILIFWIVI
+1 MQNWIFWIVVV
-11 ILMLGEFALERVLS
+11 LMLGDFALERILS
-25 WLNMRHS
+25 ILNMRHS
-32 TQPVPAILSGIYDEE
+32 TQPIPDILSGIYDEE
-47 KYARQ
+47 KYTRQ

-67 LCSFLL
+67 VCSFLL
-73 MFGLF
+73 TFGLF

-85 LDGLARMCTSNE
+85 IDGLARMCTSNE

-104 FLFFGILSAV
+104 FLFFGILSALV
-114 LSLPF
+114 GLPF
-119 QIYDTFVVEEKF
+119 QVYDTFVVEERF

-140 FVLDRLKGWMLSI
+140 FILDRLKGWILSI
-153 LISGSLMAAVIF
+153 LISGLLLTAVIF

-176 LAWAVVSAFSLFM
+176 VAWAVVSAFSLFM

-211 LRTAIETFA
+211 LRSAIEAFA
-220 NKTGFA
+220 NKTGFS

-253 RIVLYDTLIEMM
+253 RIVLYDTLIDLM

-280 NKYKHTIKHIAVS
+280 NKYKHTIKHIVVS

-308 RYDVFAQAAGCE
+308 KYDVFAQAAGCE
-320 SASFHVNMLVFGV
+320 KASFHVNMLVFGV
-333 LYTPLSLLLGLAGN
+333 LYTPLSLLMGLAGN
-347 VLSRHNEFQADAF
+347 VLSRSNEFQADAF

-365 LADALVSALKR
+365 MADALVSALKK

-387 HPAYVF
+387 HPTYVF

-401 FERVKALLGKKN
+401 YERVKALLN
-413 ECI
+413 

>member
-1 MQILIFWIVI
+1 MQNWIFWIVVV
-11 ILMLGEFALERVLS
+11 LMLGDFALERILS
-25 WLNMRHS
+25 ILNMRHS
-32 TQPVPAILSGIYDEE
+32 TQPIPDILSGIYDEE
-47 KYARQ
+47 KYTRQ

-67 LCSFLL
+67 VCSFLL
-73 MFGLF
+73 TFGLF

-85 LDGLARMCTSNE
+85 IDGLARMCTSNE

-104 FLFFGILSAV
+104 FLFFGILSALV
-114 LSLPF
+114 GLPF
-119 QIYDTFVVEEKF
+119 QIYDTFVVEERF

-140 FVLDRLKGWMLSI
+140 FILDRLKGWILSI
-153 LISGSLMAAVIF
+153 LISGLLLTAVIF

-176 LAWAVVSAFSLFM
+176 VAWAVVSAFCLFM

-211 LRTAIETFA
+211 LRSAIEAFA
-220 NKTGFA
+220 NKTGFS

-253 RIVLYDTLIEMM
+253 RIVLYDTLIDLM

-280 NKYKHTIKHIAVS
+280 NKYKHTIKHIVVS

-308 RYDVFAQAAGCE
+308 KYDVFAQAAGCE
-320 SASFHVNMLVFGV
+320 KASFHVNMLVFGV
-333 LYTPLSLLLGLAGN
+333 LYTPLSLLMGLAGN
-347 VLSRHNEFQADAF
+347 VLSRSNEFQADAF

-365 LADALVSALKR
+365 MADALVSALKK

-401 FERVKALLGKKN
+401 YERVKALLN
-413 ECI
+413 

>member
-1 MQILIFWIVI
+1 MQVLIFWLVVA
-11 ILMLGEFALERVLS
+11 LMLAEFALERLLS
-25 WLNMRHS
+25 FLNLRHS
-32 TQPVPAILSGIYDEE
+32 TQPIPAILSGIYDEE
-47 KYARQ
+47 KYDRQ

-67 LCSFLL
+67 VFSFLL

-78 VFKGFAW
+78 VFKGFAY
-85 LDGLARMCTSNE
+85 LDALARMCTSNE

-114 LSLPF
+114 VSLPF
-119 QIYDTFVVEEKF
+119 QIYDTFVVEERF
-131 GFNKVTPKL
+131 GFNKVTPRL
-140 FVLDRLKGWMLSI
+140 FVFDRLKDWMLSI
-153 LISGSLMAAVIF
+153 LISGLLLTAVIV
-165 IYQLLPDYFWL
+165 IYQLMPDYFWL

-211 LRTAIETFA
+211 LRTAIEAFA

-280 NKYKHTIKHIAVS
+280 NKYKHTIKHMVVS

-308 RYDVFAQAAGCE
+308 KYDVFAQAAGCE
-320 SASFHVNMLVFGV
+320 TASFHVNMLVFGV

-347 VLSRHNEFQADAF
+347 VLSRSNEFQADAF

-365 LADALVSALKR
+365 MADALVSALKK

-401 FERVKALLGKKN
+401 YERVKALMD
-413 ECI
+413 

>member
-1 MQILIFWIVI
+1 MQNWIFWIVVV
-11 ILMLGEFALERVLS
+11 LMLGDFALERILS
-25 WLNMRHS
+25 ILNMRHS
-32 TQPVPAILSGIYDEE
+32 TQPIPDILSGIYDEE
-47 KYARQ
+47 KYTRQ

-67 LCSFLL
+67 VCSFLL
-73 MFGLF
+73 TFGLF

-85 LDGLARMCTSNE
+85 IDGLARMCTSNE

-104 FLFFGILSAV
+104 FLFFGILSALV
-114 LSLPF
+114 GLPF
-119 QIYDTFVVEEKF
+119 QIYDTFVVEERF

-140 FVLDRLKGWMLSI
+140 FILDRLKGWILSI
-153 LISGSLMAAVIF
+153 LISGLLLTAVIF

-176 LAWAVVSAFSLFM
+176 VAWAVVSAFSLFM

-211 LRTAIETFA
+211 LRSAIEAFA
-220 NKTGFA
+220 NKTGFS

-253 RIVLYDTLIEMM
+253 RIVLYDTLIDLM

-280 NKYKHTIKHIAVS
+280 NKYKHTIKHIVVS

-308 RYDVFAQAAGCE
+308 KYDVFAQAAGCE
-320 SASFHVNMLVFGV
+320 KASFHVNMLVFGV
-333 LYTPLSLLLGLAGN
+333 LYTPLSLLMGLAGN
-347 VLSRHNEFQADAF
+347 VLSRSNEFQADAF

-365 LADALVSALKR
+365 MADALVSALKK

-387 HPAYVF
+387 HPTYVF

-401 FERVKALLGKKN
+401 YERVKALLN
-413 ECI
+413 

>member
-1 MQILIFWIVI
+1 MQVLIFWLVVA
-11 ILMLGEFALERVLS
+11 LMLAEFALERLLS
-25 WLNMRHS
+25 FLNLRHS
-32 TQPVPAILSGIYDEE
+32 TQPIPAILSGIYDEE
-47 KYARQ
+47 KYDRQ

-67 LCSFLL
+67 VFSFLL

-85 LDGLARMCTSNE
+85 LDALARMCTSNE

-114 LSLPF
+114 VSLPF
-119 QIYDTFVVEEKF
+119 QIYDTFVVEERF
-131 GFNKVTPKL
+131 GFNKVTPRL
-140 FVLDRLKGWMLSI
+140 FVFDRLKDWMLSI
-153 LISGSLMAAVIF
+153 LISGLLLTAVIV
-165 IYQLLPDYFWL
+165 IYQLMPDYFWL

-211 LRTAIETFA
+211 LRTAIEAFA

-280 NKYKHTIKHIAVS
+280 NKYKHTIKHMVVS

-308 RYDVFAQAAGCE
+308 KYDVFAQAAGCE
-320 SASFHVNMLVFGV
+320 TASFHVNMLVFGV

-347 VLSRHNEFQADAF
+347 VLSRSNEFQADAF

-365 LADALVSALKR
+365 MADALVSALKK

-401 FERVKALLGKKN
+401 YERVKALMN
-413 ECI
+413 

>member
-1 MQILIFWIVI
+1 MQNWIFWIVVV
-11 ILMLGEFALERVLS
+11 LMLGDFALERILS
-25 WLNMRHS
+25 ILNMRHS
-32 TQPVPAILSGIYDEE
+32 TQPIPDILSGIYDEE
-47 KYARQ
+47 KYTRQ

-67 LCSFLL
+67 VCNFLL
-73 MFGLF
+73 TFGLF

-85 LDGLARMCTSNE
+85 IDGLARMCTSNE

-104 FLFFGILSAV
+104 FLFFGILSALV
-114 LSLPF
+114 GLPF
-119 QIYDTFVVEEKF
+119 QIYDTFVVEERF

-140 FVLDRLKGWMLSI
+140 FILDRLKGWILSI
-153 LISGSLMAAVIF
+153 LISGLLLTAVIF

-176 LAWAVVSAFSLFM
+176 VAWAVVSAFSLFM

-211 LRTAIETFA
+211 LRSAIEAFA
-220 NKTGFA
+220 NKTGFS

-253 RIVLYDTLIEMM
+253 RIVLYDTLIDLM

-280 NKYKHTIKHIAVS
+280 NKYKHTIKHIVVS

-308 RYDVFAQAAGCE
+308 KYDVFAQAAGCE
-320 SASFHVNMLVFGV
+320 KASFHVNMLVFGV
-333 LYTPLSLLLGLAGN
+333 LYTPLSLLMGLAGN
-347 VLSRHNEFQADAF
+347 VLSRSNEFQADAF

-365 LADALVSALKR
+365 MADALVSALKK

-401 FERVKALLGKKN
+401 YERVKALLN
-413 ECI
+413 

>member
-1 MQILIFWIVI
+1 MQNWIFWIVVV
-11 ILMLGEFALERVLS
+11 LMLGDFALERILS
-25 WLNMRHS
+25 ILNMRHS
-32 TQPVPAILSGIYDEE
+32 TQPIPDILSGIYDEE
-47 KYARQ
+47 KYTRQ

-67 LCSFLL
+67 VCSFLL
-73 MFGLF
+73 TFGLF

-85 LDGLARMCTSNE
+85 IDGLARMCTSNE

-104 FLFFGILSAV
+104 FLFFGILSALV
-114 LSLPF
+114 GLPF
-119 QIYDTFVVEEKF
+119 QIYDTFVVEERF

-140 FVLDRLKGWMLSI
+140 FILDRLKGWILSI
-153 LISGSLMAAVIF
+153 LISGLLLTAVIF

-176 LAWAVVSAFSLFM
+176 VAWAVVSAFSLFM

-211 LRTAIETFA
+211 LRSAIEAFA
-220 NKTGFA
+220 NKTGFS

-253 RIVLYDTLIEMM
+253 RIVLYDTLIDLM

-280 NKYKHTIKHIAVS
+280 NKYKHTIKHIVVS
-293 LLTNLLMFYLLGLVL
+293 LLTNLLMLYLLGLVL
-308 RYDVFAQAAGCE
+308 KYDVFAQAAGCE
-320 SASFHVNMLVFGV
+320 KASFHVNMLVFGV
-333 LYTPLSLLLGLAGN
+333 LYTPLSLFMGLAGN
-347 VLSRHNEFQADAF
+347 VLSRSNEFQADAF

-365 LADALVSALKR
+365 MADALVSALKK

-401 FERVKALLGKKN
+401 YERVKALLN
-413 ECI
+413 

>member
-1 MQILIFWIVI
+1 MQNWIFWIVVV
-11 ILMLGEFALERVLS
+11 LMLGDFALERILS
-25 WLNMRHS
+25 ILNMRHS
-32 TQPVPAILSGIYDEE
+32 TQPIPDILSGIYDEE
-47 KYARQ
+47 KYTRQ

-67 LCSFLL
+67 VCSFLL
-73 MFGLF
+73 TFGLF

-85 LDGLARMCTSNE
+85 IDGLARMCTSNE

-104 FLFFGILSAV
+104 FLFFGILSALV
-114 LSLPF
+114 GLPF
-119 QIYDTFVVEEKF
+119 QIYDTFVVEERF

-140 FVLDRLKGWMLSI
+140 FILDRLKGWILSI
-153 LISGSLMAAVIF
+153 LISGLLLTAVIF

-176 LAWAVVSAFSLFM
+176 VAWAVVSAFSLFM

-206 LPEGE
+206 MPEGE
-211 LRTAIETFA
+211 LRSAIETFA
-220 NKTGFA
+220 NKTGFS

-253 RIVLYDTLIEMM
+253 RIVLYDTLIDLM

-280 NKYKHTIKHIAVS
+280 NKYKHTIKHIVVS

-308 RYDVFAQAAGCE
+308 KYDVFAQAAGCE
-320 SASFHVNMLVFGV
+320 KASFHVNMLVFGV
-333 LYTPLSLLLGLAGN
+333 LYTPLSLLMGLAGN
-347 VLSRHNEFQADAF
+347 VLSRSNEFQADAF

-365 LADALVSALKR
+365 MADALVSALKK

-401 FERVKALLGKKN
+401 YERVKALLN
-413 ECI
+413 